1 MKNNFIIKKINSPFE
16 DSAFFIRNV
25 YKKTAFLLDCGRIG
39 NISNSEILSI
49 TDVFVSHTH
58 IDHFYGFDRLLRGFV
73 HADSKIRFFGPPGFI
88 NNVKGKLAGYTWN
101 LIKNYTLI
109 IEAVEL
115 HEDKIMGAV
124 FRACEGFVPQH
135 YERKRELISLGD
147 GFTLDYEFFDH
158 GILVLGFRIRE
169 DIHVSVKKDALEQ
182 HGYKKGPWI
191 SNLKAK
197 LRCFDRSGFFEIEKD
212 GQIIKKSV
220 SELEN
225 ELIIYTPPQDIT
237 YITDIAPTYD
247 NFKKA
252 INFAKESH
260 ILMMEAMFLKK
271 DLLHA
276 IKKKHLTLELS
287 KEIFKLSNS
296 KFVHFFHF
304 APKYEMEKNIF
315 FKALYEGIDKK
326 VI

>member
-39 NISNSEILSI
+39 NISNSEVLSI

-101 LIKNYTLI
+101 LIKNYTLV

-124 FRACEGFVPQH
+124 FKACEGFVPQY

-169 DIHVSVKKDALEQ
+169 DIHVNVKKDALEQ

-197 LRCFDRSGFFEIEKD
+197 LRNFDRSGFFEIEKD

-252 INFAKESH
+252 VNFAKESH

-315 FKALYEGIDKK
+315 FKALYEGIDKN

>member
-39 NISNSEILSI
+39 NISNSEVLSI

-124 FRACEGFVPQH
+124 FRACEGFVPH
-135 YERKRELISLGD
+135 NYERKRELISLGD

>member
-1 MKNNFIIKKINSPFE
+1 MRNNFIIKKINSPFE
-16 DSAFFIRNV
+16 DSAFFVRNI

-39 NISNSEILSI
+39 NITNSEVLSI

-58 IDHFYGFDRLLRGFV
+58 IDHFYGFDRLLRGFIR
-73 HADSKIRFFGPPGFI
+73 ADSRLRLFGPPGFI

-101 LIKNYTLI
+101 LIKNYTLV
-109 IEAVEL
+109 IEAIEL
-115 HEDKIMGAV
+115 HEDKIKGAV
-124 FRACEGFVPQH
+124 FKACEGFLPQE
-135 YERKRELISLGD
+135 YEKERALISLGD

-158 GILVLGFRIRE
+158 GIVTLGFRIRE

-182 HGYKKGPWI
+182 FGYKKGPWI
-191 SNLKAK
+191 AELKAK
-197 LRCFDRSGFFEIEKD
+197 LRCFDKNGFFEVEME
-212 GQIIKKSV
+212 GEMVKKSV
-220 SELEN
+220 IDLEN
-225 ELIIYTPPQDIT
+225 ELILYAPPQDIT
-237 YITDIAPTYD
+237 YITDLAPTYE

-252 INFAKESH
+252 VNFAKDSH
-260 ILMMEAMFLKK
+260 ILMIEAMFLKK
-271 DLLHA
+271 DVMHA

-315 FKALYEGIDKK
+315 FKVLYEGIDKK